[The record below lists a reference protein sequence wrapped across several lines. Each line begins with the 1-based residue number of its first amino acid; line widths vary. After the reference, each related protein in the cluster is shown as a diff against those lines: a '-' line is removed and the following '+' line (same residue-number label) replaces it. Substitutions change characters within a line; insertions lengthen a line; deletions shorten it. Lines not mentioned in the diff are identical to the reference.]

1 MSSQSHVTSK
11 VTKDPGTR
19 GRLGCGP
26 TSPPAAPSGQEGGR
40 LEARSGISS
49 SCAPS
54 VIRLEDQSG
63 ACTPP
68 SRGMF
73 ATWTGGQRVV
83 CARHWHFHLCAEVA
97 AARLCVRTRPAPLLD
112 RPSALPFRM
121 QPEQVS
127 FGTLRASCRPFKQ
140 ADVHKR
146 IHPCSFAPPSFV
158 LYPPQDFNMSEY
170 NPAPSPSGHPLLSGP
185 PTLYDIPILYW
196 PPSVSTPTPTR
207 CCPLE
212 MPPLRR
218 VPRAR
223 TAGRDGGAHQHVRP
237 ER

>member
-1 MSSQSHVTSK
+1 M
-11 VTKDPGTR
+11 
-19 GRLGCGP
+19 
-26 TSPPAAPSGQEGGR
+26 
-40 LEARSGISS
+40 RSGISS
-49 SCAPS
+49 CCAPS

-170 NPAPSPSGHPLLSGP
+170 SCARLRSLFYPLKTSS
-185 PTLYDIPILYW
+185 W
-196 PPSVSTPTPTR
+196 SAH
-207 CCPLE
+207 E
-212 MPPLRR
+212 
-218 VPRAR
+218 RAR
-223 TAGRDGGAHQHVRP
+223 QPKTIDERRSSPRRDGGAHQHVRP